1 MDFLSAKQ
9 SLSADIEFQSSL
21 PVRGAT
27 WSILRQGHT
36 LGISIHAPREGSDK
50 TSYPWATTA
59 WYFNPRSPEGERRSG
74 MPPIIPPPA
83 FQSTLPVRGATK
95 PAIHGQQRP
104 GISIRAPRK
113 GSDGLVCLQ
122 SYHHRHFNPRSPG
135 GERPLPRSGVRVERR
150 FQSTLPGRGATGDGP
165 QADGYHQISI
175 HAPREGSDGA
185 NTARPSTRWNFN
197 PRSPGGERRT
207 VIRTTSAPLPISIH
221 APREGSDWRWSTS

>member
-83 FQSTLPVRGATK
+83 FQSTLPGRGATK
-95 PAIHGQQRP
+95 HFSFRP
-104 GISIRAPRK
+104 ITE
-113 GSDGLVCLQ
+113 V
-122 SYHHRHFNPRSPG
+122 
-135 GERPLPRSGVRVERR
+135 
-150 FQSTLPGRGATGDGP
+150 FQSTLPGRGAT
-165 QADGYHQISI
+165 S
-175 HAPREGSDGA
+175 
-185 NTARPSTRWNFN
+185 RWNNRGRCKPFQSTLPGRGATVFANIGEQAIKFQSTLPGRGATRGGHGCRNGRYYFN
-197 PRSPGGERRT
+197 PRSPGGERR
-207 VIRTTSAPLPISIH
+207 
-221 APREGSDWRWSTS
+221 